1 MSAVHLVRP
10 DEGIVG
16 PLRILAGAAQTGG
29 RYFALEW
36 ETLPSSPDPRSFHVH
51 EAESESEY
59 VVSGEREI
67 SCGDETWRG
76 SAGLFVLVPPRMRHT
91 IRTVNDAPSRWLH
104 FFAPAGLERFFVERE
119 RMKAAGSGVAEI
131 AKVAARFGIGDIA
144 SRPPER
150 ELFVRPS
157 ASDEATRRV
166 VVSGEETSGAYA
178 LVETSDLR
186 AEQHVHAE
194 QDEAFYVI
202 AGELILELDG
212 DRIVAPAR
220 SFVIVPRST
229 NRRHQLGPASR
240 CLAVFSPGVP
250 GH

>member
-36 ETLPSSPDPRSFHVH
+36 EALPSSPDPRSFHVH

-67 SCGDETWRG
+67 SCGDETLRG

-186 AEQHVHAE
+186 ADQHVHA
-194 QDEAFYVI
+194 
-202 AGELILELDG
+202 AGRGLLR
-212 DRIVAPAR
+212 DRRRTHPRGRWRPHRRTRAVLRDRPPRYESPPPAR
-220 SFVIVPRST
+220 S
-229 NRRHQLGPASR
+229 
-240 CLAVFSPGVP
+240 CLALSRRLLTRRAGT
-250 GH
+250 